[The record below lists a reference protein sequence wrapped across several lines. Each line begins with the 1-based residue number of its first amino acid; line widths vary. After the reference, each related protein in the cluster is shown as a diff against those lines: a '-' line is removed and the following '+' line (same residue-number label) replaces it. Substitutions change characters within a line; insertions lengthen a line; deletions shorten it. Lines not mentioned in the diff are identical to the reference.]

1 MKDRTHKFDHG
12 RNGLTTRKND
22 NKSETKATL
31 QNNDAVVVV
40 VVVGSIPYDLAEIL
54 IVFVVA
60 ISPRVQGSSVTSAN
74 AQVRIIVRPNRTNVV
89 VLTTEVGKQVILC
102 VK

>member
-31 QNNDAVVVV
+31 QNNDAVVV